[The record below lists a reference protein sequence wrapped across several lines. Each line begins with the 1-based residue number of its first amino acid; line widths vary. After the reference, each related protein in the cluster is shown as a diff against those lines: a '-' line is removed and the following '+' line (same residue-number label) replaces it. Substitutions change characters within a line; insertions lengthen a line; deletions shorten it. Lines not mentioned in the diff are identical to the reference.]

1 MNKKLKN
8 KNLKIAIQ
16 KDGRLTN
23 DSLKVL
29 KIMGIEIE
37 TYSRKLFATS
47 YNLPIEILF
56 CRDDD
61 IPNYVENGTADIGI
75 VGQNLI
81 AETNAKVTEIAK
93 PNFGYCSLAV
103 AVPRESSITS
113 IDELKDKKIATS
125 FPNITKKY
133 FKDKN
138 INIKAVPISGAVEI
152 TPALGVAEAIT
163 DITVSG
169 SSLIMND
176 LKQIDTIMSSE
187 AVIIKN
193 NKLDKSKEKLLSQ
206 LLERLKATLKAKNLK
221 YIMMNAPEDSLD
233 KIKQIAPGL
242 DAPTVM
248 KLTKPNWLAIHAVMD
263 ENIFWS
269 TTNKLKDLGA
279 QNILVLPIEKLII

>member
-1 MNKKLKN
+1 MNEKLKN

-16 KDGRLTN
+16 KNGRLTN

-93 PNFGYCSLAV
+93 PNFGYCSLVV

-193 NKLDKSKEKLLSQ
+193 NKLEKSKEKLLSQ
-206 LLERLKATLKAKNLK
+206 LLERLNATLKAKNLK

>member
-1 MNKKLKN
+1 MNEKLKN

-23 DSLKVL
+23 DSLKIL

-47 YNLPIEILF
+47 YNLPVEILF

-193 NKLDKSKEKLLSQ
+193 NKLEKSKEKLLSQ

-221 YIMMNAPEDSLD
+221 YIMMNAPEESLD

-248 KLTKPNWLAIHAVMD
+248 KLTKPNWLAIHAVID

>member
-47 YNLPIEILF
+47 YNLPVEILF

-221 YIMMNAPEDSLD
+221 YIMMNAPEESLD

-248 KLTKPNWLAIHAVMD
+248 KLTKPNWLAIHAVID

>member
-1 MNKKLKN
+1 MNEKLKN

-23 DSLKVL
+23 DSLKIL

-37 TYSRKLFATS
+37 TYSRKLFTTS

-61 IPNYVENGTADIGI
+61 IPNYVENRTADIGI

-193 NKLDKSKEKLLSQ
+193 NKLEKSKEKLLSQ

>member
-1 MNKKLKN
+1 VNKKLKN

-221 YIMMNAPEDSLD
+221 YIMMNAPEESLD

-248 KLTKPNWLAIHAVMD
+248 KLTKPNWLAIHAVID

>member
-1 MNKKLKN
+1 MNEKLKN

-23 DSLKVL
+23 DSLKIL

-81 AETNAKVTEIAK
+81 AETNAKVIEIAK
-93 PNFGYCSLAV
+93 PNFGYCNLAV

-138 INIKAVPISGAVEI
+138 IDIKVAPISGAVEI

-193 NKLDKSKEKLLSQ
+193 NKLEKSKEKLLSQ

-269 TTNKLKDLGA
+269 TTNKLKNLGA

>member
-1 MNKKLKN
+1 MNEKLKN

-23 DSLKVL
+23 ESLKIL

-47 YNLPIEILF
+47 YNLPVEILF

-93 PNFGYCSLAV
+93 PNFGYCNLAV

-193 NKLDKSKEKLLSQ
+193 NNLEESKEKLLSQ

>member
-1 MNKKLKN
+1 MNEKLKN

-23 DSLKVL
+23 DSLKIL

-81 AETNAKVTEIAK
+81 AETNAKIIEIAK
-93 PNFGYCSLAV
+93 PNFGYCNLAV

-138 INIKAVPISGAVEI
+138 INIKVVPISGAVEI

-193 NKLDKSKEKLLSQ
+193 NKLEKSKEKLLSQ

>member
-1 MNKKLKN
+1 MNEKLKN

-23 DSLKVL
+23 DSLKIL

-193 NKLDKSKEKLLSQ
+193 NKLEKSKEKLLSQ

>member
-1 MNKKLKN
+1 MNEKLKN

-23 DSLKVL
+23 DSLKIL

-47 YNLPIEILF
+47 YNLPVEILF

-61 IPNYVENGTADIGI
+61 IPNYIENGTADIGI

-193 NKLDKSKEKLLSQ
+193 NKLEKSKEKLLSQ

-221 YIMMNAPEDSLD
+221 YIMMNAPEESLD

-248 KLTKPNWLAIHAVMD
+248 KLTKPNWLAIHAVID

>member
-1 MNKKLKN
+1 M
-8 KNLKIAIQ
+8 I
-16 KDGRLTN
+16 
-23 DSLKVL
+23 
-29 KIMGIEIE
+29 
-37 TYSRKLFATS
+37 
-47 YNLPIEILF
+47 
-56 CRDDD
+56 
-61 IPNYVENGTADIGI
+61 
-75 VGQNLI
+75 
-81 AETNAKVTEIAK
+81 
-93 PNFGYCSLAV
+93 
-103 AVPRESSITS
+103 
-113 IDELKDKKIATS
+113 
-125 FPNITKKY
+125 KKY

-138 INIKAVPISGAVEI
+138 INIKVVPISGAVEI

-176 LKQIDTIMSSE
+176 LKQIGTIMNSE
-187 AVIIKN
+187 AVIIQN
-193 NKLDKSKEKLLSQ
+193 NKLGKSKEKLLSQ

>member
-221 YIMMNAPEDSLD
+221 YIMMNAPEESLD

-248 KLTKPNWLAIHAVMD
+248 KLTKPNWLAIHAVID

>member
-1 MNKKLKN
+1 MNEKLKN

-193 NKLDKSKEKLLSQ
+193 NKLEKSKEKLLSQ
-206 LLERLKATLKAKNLK
+206 LLERLNATLKAKNLK

>member
-1 MNKKLKN
+1 MNEKLKN

-23 DSLKVL
+23 DSLKIL

-93 PNFGYCSLAV
+93 PNFGYCNLAV

-221 YIMMNAPEDSLD
+221 YIMMNAPEESLD

-248 KLTKPNWLAIHAVMD
+248 KLTKPNWLAIHAVID

>member
-113 IDELKDKKIATS
+113 IDKLKDKKIATS

-221 YIMMNAPEDSLD
+221 YIMMNAPEESLD

-248 KLTKPNWLAIHAVMD
+248 KLTKPNWLAIHAVID